1 MALIL
6 IHAMLFQDQI
16 VQKKNLQEFWNSY
29 NAKNDDKTEEL
40 SEADL
45 AYNRIARKISFS
57 SPNSKNITGLIKKA
71 LSLVKKVEE
80 IDKRKKSLE
89 TTISDKKSSKS
100 TGETKTRN
108 LEEERLRDL
117 KEEQRF
123 SDLKAFIKDQ
133 SSISSLIKSETAEI
147 RDLFQS
153 RTRDPVSNEGGSEKK
168 STREMIKALSKLNS
182 ISSLLLRDNES
193 TKNRVRELPSEIRGI
208 VKTEVDELKDLLE
221 DQNAAVSGALR
232 SALRN
237 EELRGGR
244 GDSQSETDIIIL
256 KALAKLN
263 KISGV
268 LLKEQEKTER
278 QTNSAL
284 KALPALAKFIQ
295 AETSDIKDLLV
306 EQVGNDGEEKELE
319 DLRGA
324 VAQSLANDKLIT
336 RAIIK
341 LNDITQL
348 LLRDVNFTTVAVT
361 NKLPQAITALITSE
375 TGKIR
380 KMIDVQ
386 NDAIVDILE
395 ESDNLARAE
404 RVIQEA
410 QKIKHSIASGESS
423 AALTIAKEA
432 PEEDKLLAVLR
443 PLLSKDSKLTKSSD
457 PEEDRTLKLIEI
469 LEPILKKEIEEEEK
483 EEEEVETEERE
494 QSSALLETQLAGQK
508 SIVKALLKLTNIT
521 RTLLD
526 DKQQEQLRERPRS
539 SGLRDNDFDEKRPNR
554 IRDDYDDGSI
564 EEYEDYEEEYEY
576 DDEYVLPLRKKGGK
590 SSLVERVATSSAG
603 SRALRGNQAL
613 FEEFVKLA
621 IERQR

>member
-1 MALIL
+1 M
-6 IHAMLFQDQI
+6 
-16 VQKKNLQEFWNSY
+16 
-29 NAKNDDKTEEL
+29 
-40 SEADL
+40 
-45 AYNRIARKISFS
+45 
-57 SPNSKNITGLIKKA
+57 G
-71 LSLVKKVEE
+71 
-80 IDKRKKSLE
+80 
-89 TTISDKKSSKS
+89 
-100 TGETKTRN
+100 
-108 LEEERLRDL
+108 
-117 KEEQRF
+117 RF
-123 SDLKAFIKDQ
+123 NDLKAFIKDQ

-147 RDLFQS
+147 RDLFKS
-153 RTRDPVSNEGGSEKK
+153 RTRDPVSSEGEGGSEKK

-193 TKNRVRELPSEIRGI
+193 TKNRVRELPDEIRGI
-208 VKTEVDELKDLLE
+208 VRTEVEELKDLLE
-221 DQNAAVSGALR
+221 DQNSAVSGALR

-237 EELRGGR
+237 EERGGR
-244 GDSQSETDIIIL
+244 ENGQSETDIIIL

-306 EQVGNDGEEKELE
+306 EQVGHDGQEQELE

-324 VAQSLANDKLIT
+324 VAQSLSNDKLIT

-361 NKLPQAITALITSE
+361 NKLPRAITALITSE
-375 TGKIR
+375 TSKIR

-410 QKIKHSIASGESS
+410 QKIKQSIAKGESS
-423 AALTIAKEA
+423 SALTVAEDA
-432 PEEDKLLAVLR
+432 PESDKLLALLR
-443 PLLSKDSKLTKSSD
+443 PLLPRDSQLAKSSD
-457 PEEDRTLKLIEI
+457 PEGDRTLKLIEI
-469 LEPILKKEIEEEEK
+469 LEPILKKEIEEEE
-483 EEEEVETEERE
+483 EVEE
-494 QSSALLETQLAGQK
+494 QPSALLETQLAGQK

-526 DKQQEQLRERPRS
+526 DKQREQLKEQPRS
-539 SGLRDNDFDEKRPNR
+539 SGPK
-554 IRDDYDDGSI
+554 
-564 EEYEDYEEEYEY
+564 EE
-576 DDEYVLPLRKKGGK
+576 
-590 SSLVERVATSSAG
+590 
-603 SRALRGNQAL
+603 
-613 FEEFVKLA
+613 
-621 IERQR
+621 

>member
-1 MALIL
+1 M
-6 IHAMLFQDQI
+6 QV
-16 VQKKNLQEFWNSY
+16 VQKKNLQDFWNSY
-29 NAKNDDKTEEL
+29 NAKNDEKEEL

-89 TTISDKKSSKS
+89 STLSNTKSSEKA
-100 TGETKTRN
+100 GESKA
-108 LEEERLRDL
+108 LSIEEERLRDL

-123 SDLKAFIKDQ
+123 NDLKAFIKDQ

-147 RDLFQS
+147 RDLFKS
-153 RTRDPVSNEGGSEKK
+153 RTRDPVSSSEESQGSEKK

-193 TKNRVRELPSEIRGI
+193 TKNRVRELPDEIRGI
-208 VKTEVDELKDLLE
+208 VKTEVEELKDLLE
-221 DQNAAVSGALR
+221 DQNSAVSGALR

-237 EELRGGR
+237 EERGGR
-244 GDSQSETDIIIL
+244 ENGQSETDIVIL

-306 EQVGNDGEEKELE
+306 EQVGHDGQEQELE

-324 VAQSLANDKLIT
+324 VAQSLSNDKLIT

-375 TGKIR
+375 TSKIR

-410 QKIKHSIASGESS
+410 QKIKQSIAKGESS
-423 AALTIAKEA
+423 SALTVAKDA
-432 PEEDKLLAVLR
+432 PESEKLLALLR
-443 PLLSKDSKLTKSSD
+443 PLLPRNSQLAKSSD

-469 LEPILKKEIEEEEK
+469 LEPILKKEIEEEE
-483 EEEEVETEERE
+483 EEEVEE
-494 QSSALLETQLAGQK
+494 QPSALLETQLAGQK

-526 DKQQEQLRERPRS
+526 DKQREQLQEQPRS
-539 SGLRDNDFDEKRPNR
+539 SGLKEEDNV
-554 IRDDYDDGSI
+554 
-564 EEYEDYEEEYEY
+564 EEYEDYEEAYDYE
-576 DDEYVLPLRKKGGK
+576 DDYKLPRKKGKG
-590 SSLVERVATSSAG
+590 SLVERVASSSAG

>member
-1 MALIL
+1 M
-6 IHAMLFQDQI
+6 QV
-16 VQKKNLQEFWNSY
+16 VQKKNLQDFWNSY
-29 NAKNDDKTEEL
+29 NAKNDEKEEL

-89 TTISDKKSSKS
+89 STISNTKSSEKA
-100 TGETKTRN
+100 GESKA
-108 LEEERLRDL
+108 LSIEEERLRDL

-123 SDLKAFIKDQ
+123 NDLKAFIKDQ

-147 RDLFQS
+147 RDLFKS
-153 RTRDPVSNEGGSEKK
+153 RTRDPVSSSEESQGSEKK

-193 TKNRVRELPSEIRGI
+193 TKNRVRELPDEIRGI
-208 VKTEVDELKDLLE
+208 VKTEVEELKDLLE
-221 DQNAAVSGALR
+221 DQNSAVSGALR

-237 EELRGGR
+237 EERGGR
-244 GDSQSETDIIIL
+244 ENGQSETDIVIL

-306 EQVGNDGEEKELE
+306 EQVGHDGQEQELE

-324 VAQSLANDKLIT
+324 VAQSLSNDKLIT

-375 TGKIR
+375 TSKIR

-410 QKIKHSIASGESS
+410 QKIKQSIAKGESS
-423 AALTIAKEA
+423 SALTVANDA
-432 PEEDKLLAVLR
+432 PESDKLLALLR
-443 PLLSKDSKLTKSSD
+443 PLLPRDSQLAKSSD
-457 PEEDRTLKLIEI
+457 PEGDRTLKLIEI
-469 LEPILKKEIEEEEK
+469 LEPILKKEIEEEEEVV
-483 EEEEVETEERE
+483 EE
-494 QSSALLETQLAGQK
+494 QPSALLETQLAGQK

-526 DKQQEQLRERPRS
+526 DKQREQLQEQPRS
-539 SGLRDNDFDEKRPNR
+539 SGLKEEDNV
-554 IRDDYDDGSI
+554 
-564 EEYEDYEEEYEY
+564 EEYEDYEEAYDY
-576 DDEYVLPLRKKGGK
+576 DDDYKLPRKKGKG
-590 SSLVERVATSSAG
+590 SLVERVASSSAG

>member
-1 MALIL
+1 M
-6 IHAMLFQDQI
+6 QV
-16 VQKKNLQEFWNSY
+16 VQKKNLQDFWNSY
-29 NAKNDDKTEEL
+29 NAKNDEKEEL

-89 TTISDKKSSKS
+89 STISNTKSSEKA
-100 TGETKTRN
+100 GESKA
-108 LEEERLRDL
+108 LSIEEERLRDL

-123 SDLKAFIKDQ
+123 NDLKAFIKDQ

-147 RDLFQS
+147 RDLFKS
-153 RTRDPVSNEGGSEKK
+153 RTRDPVSSSEESQGSEKK

-193 TKNRVRELPSEIRGI
+193 TKNRVRELPDEIRGI
-208 VKTEVDELKDLLE
+208 VKTEVEELKDLLE
-221 DQNAAVSGALR
+221 DQNSAVSGALR

-237 EELRGGR
+237 EERGGR
-244 GDSQSETDIIIL
+244 ENGQSETDIVIL

-306 EQVGNDGEEKELE
+306 EQVGHDGQEQELE

-324 VAQSLANDKLIT
+324 VAQSLSNDKLIT

-375 TGKIR
+375 TSKIR

-410 QKIKHSIASGESS
+410 QKIKQSIAKGESS
-423 AALTIAKEA
+423 SALTVTKDA
-432 PEEDKLLAVLR
+432 PESDKLLALLR
-443 PLLSKDSKLTKSSD
+443 PLLPRDSQLAKSSD
-457 PEEDRTLKLIEI
+457 SEEDRTLRLIEI
-469 LEPILKKEIEEEEK
+469 LEPILKKEIEEEEEVV
-483 EEEEVETEERE
+483 EE
-494 QSSALLETQLAGQK
+494 QPSALLETQLAGQK

-526 DKQQEQLRERPRS
+526 DKQREQLQEQPRS
-539 SGLRDNDFDEKRPNR
+539 SGLKEEDNV
-554 IRDDYDDGSI
+554 
-564 EEYEDYEEEYEY
+564 EEYEDYEEAYDY
-576 DDEYVLPLRKKGGK
+576 DDDYALPRKKGKG
-590 SSLVERVATSSAG
+590 SLVERVASSSAG

>member
-1 MALIL
+1 M
-6 IHAMLFQDQI
+6 QV
-16 VQKKNLQEFWNSY
+16 VQKKNLQDFWNSY
-29 NAKNDDKTEEL
+29 NAKNDEKEEL

-89 TTISDKKSSKS
+89 STISNTKSSEKA
-100 TGETKTRN
+100 GESKA
-108 LEEERLRDL
+108 LSIEEERLRDL

-123 SDLKAFIKDQ
+123 NDLKAFIKDQ

-147 RDLFQS
+147 RDLFKS
-153 RTRDPVSNEGGSEKK
+153 RTRDPVSSSEESQGSEKK

-193 TKNRVRELPSEIRGI
+193 TKNRVRELPDEIRGI
-208 VKTEVDELKDLLE
+208 VKTEVEELKDLLE
-221 DQNAAVSGALR
+221 DQNSAVSGALR

-237 EELRGGR
+237 EERGGR
-244 GDSQSETDIIIL
+244 ENGQSETDIVIL

-263 KISGV
+263 RISGV

-306 EQVGNDGEEKELE
+306 EQVGHDGQEQELE

-324 VAQSLANDKLIT
+324 VAQSLSNDKLIT

-375 TGKIR
+375 TSKIR

-410 QKIKHSIASGESS
+410 QKIKQSIAKGESS
-423 AALTIAKEA
+423 SALTVAKDA
-432 PEEDKLLAVLR
+432 PESDKLLALLR
-443 PLLSKDSKLTKSSD
+443 PLLPRDSQLAKSSD

-469 LEPILKKEIEEEEK
+469 LEPILKKEIEEEE
-483 EEEEVETEERE
+483 EEVEE
-494 QSSALLETQLAGQK
+494 QPSALLETQLAGQK

-526 DKQQEQLRERPRS
+526 DKQREQLQEQPRS
-539 SGLRDNDFDEKRPNR
+539 SGLKEEDNV
-554 IRDDYDDGSI
+554 
-564 EEYEDYEEEYEY
+564 EEYEDYEEAYDY
-576 DDEYVLPLRKKGGK
+576 DDDYELPRKKGKG
-590 SSLVERVATSSAG
+590 SLVERVASSSAG

>member
-1 MALIL
+1 M
-6 IHAMLFQDQI
+6 QV
-16 VQKKNLQEFWNSY
+16 VQKKNLQDFWNSY
-29 NAKNDDKTEEL
+29 NAKNDEKEEL

-89 TTISDKKSSKS
+89 STISNTKSSEKA
-100 TGETKTRN
+100 GESKA
-108 LEEERLRDL
+108 LSIEEERLRDL

-123 SDLKAFIKDQ
+123 NDLKAFIKDQ

-147 RDLFQS
+147 RDLFKS
-153 RTRDPVSNEGGSEKK
+153 RTRDPVSSSEESQGSEKK

-193 TKNRVRELPSEIRGI
+193 TKNRVRELPDEIRGI
-208 VKTEVDELKDLLE
+208 VKTEVEELKDLLE
-221 DQNAAVSGALR
+221 DQNSAVSGALR

-237 EELRGGR
+237 EERGGR
-244 GDSQSETDIIIL
+244 ENGQSETDIVIL

-306 EQVGNDGEEKELE
+306 EQVGHDGQEQELE

-324 VAQSLANDKLIT
+324 VAQSLSNDKLIT

-375 TGKIR
+375 TSKIR

-410 QKIKHSIASGESS
+410 QKIKQSIAKGESFS
-423 AALTIAKEA
+423 ALTVAKDA
-432 PEEDKLLAVLR
+432 PESDKLLALLR
-443 PLLSKDSKLTKSSD
+443 PLLPRDAQLAKSSD

-469 LEPILKKEIEEEEK
+469 LEPILKKEIEEEEEVV
-483 EEEEVETEERE
+483 EE
-494 QSSALLETQLAGQK
+494 QPSALLETQLAGQK

-526 DKQQEQLRERPRS
+526 DKQREQLQEQPRS
-539 SGLRDNDFDEKRPNR
+539 SGLKEEDNV
-554 IRDDYDDGSI
+554 
-564 EEYEDYEEEYEY
+564 EEYEDYEEAYDY
-576 DDEYVLPLRKKGGK
+576 DDDYALPRKKG
-590 SSLVERVATSSAG
+590 SLVERVASSSAG

>member
-1 MALIL
+1 M
-6 IHAMLFQDQI
+6 QV
-16 VQKKNLQEFWNSY
+16 VQKKNLQDFWNSY
-29 NAKNDDKTEEL
+29 NAKNDEKEEL

-89 TTISDKKSSKS
+89 STISNTKSSEKA
-100 TGETKTRN
+100 GESKA
-108 LEEERLRDL
+108 LSIEEERLRDL

-123 SDLKAFIKDQ
+123 NDLKAFIKDQ

-147 RDLFQS
+147 RDLFKS
-153 RTRDPVSNEGGSEKK
+153 RTRDPVSISEESQGSEKK

-193 TKNRVRELPSEIRGI
+193 TKNRVRELPDEIRGI
-208 VKTEVDELKDLLE
+208 VKTEVEELKDLLE
-221 DQNAAVSGALR
+221 DQNSAVSGALR

-237 EELRGGR
+237 EERGGR
-244 GDSQSETDIIIL
+244 ENGQSETDIVIL

-306 EQVGNDGEEKELE
+306 EQVGHDGQEQELE

-324 VAQSLANDKLIT
+324 VAQSLSNDKLIT

-375 TGKIR
+375 TSKIR

-410 QKIKHSIASGESS
+410 QKIKQSIAKGESFS
-423 AALTIAKEA
+423 ALTVAKDA
-432 PEEDKLLAVLR
+432 PESDKLLALLR
-443 PLLSKDSKLTKSSD
+443 PLLPRDSQLAKSSD

-469 LEPILKKEIEEEEK
+469 LEPILKKEIEEEE
-483 EEEEVETEERE
+483 EEVVEE
-494 QSSALLETQLAGQK
+494 QPSALLETQLAGQK

-526 DKQQEQLRERPRS
+526 DKQREQLQEQPRS
-539 SGLRDNDFDEKRPNR
+539 SGLKEEDNV
-554 IRDDYDDGSI
+554 
-564 EEYEDYEEEYEY
+564 EEYEDYEEAYDY
-576 DDEYVLPLRKKGGK
+576 DDDYALPRKKGKG
-590 SSLVERVATSSAG
+590 SLVERVASSSAG

>member
-1 MALIL
+1 M
-6 IHAMLFQDQI
+6 QV
-16 VQKKNLQEFWNSY
+16 VQKKNLQDFWNSY
-29 NAKNDDKTEEL
+29 NAKNDEKEEL

-89 TTISDKKSSKS
+89 STISNTKSSEKA
-100 TGETKTRN
+100 GESKA
-108 LEEERLRDL
+108 LSIEEERLRDL

-123 SDLKAFIKDQ
+123 NDLKAFIKDQ

-147 RDLFQS
+147 RDLFKS
-153 RTRDPVSNEGGSEKK
+153 RTRDPVSSREESQGSEKK

-193 TKNRVRELPSEIRGI
+193 TKNRVRELPDEIRGI
-208 VKTEVDELKDLLE
+208 VKTEVEELKDLLE
-221 DQNAAVSGALR
+221 DQNSAVSGALR

-237 EELRGGR
+237 EERGGR
-244 GDSQSETDIIIL
+244 ENGQSETDIVIL

-306 EQVGNDGEEKELE
+306 EQVGHDGQEQELE

-324 VAQSLANDKLIT
+324 VAQSLSNDKLIT

-375 TGKIR
+375 TSKIR

-410 QKIKHSIASGESS
+410 QKIKQSIAKGESS
-423 AALTIAKEA
+423 SALTVAKDA
-432 PEEDKLLAVLR
+432 PESDKLLALLR
-443 PLLSKDSKLTKSSD
+443 PLLPRDSQLAKSSD

-469 LEPILKKEIEEEEK
+469 LEPILKKEIEEEE
-483 EEEEVETEERE
+483 EEVVEE
-494 QSSALLETQLAGQK
+494 QPSALLETQLAGQK

-526 DKQQEQLRERPRS
+526 DKQREQLQEQPRS
-539 SGLRDNDFDEKRPNR
+539 SGLKEEDNVED
-554 IRDDYDDGSI
+554 
-564 EEYEDYEEEYEY
+564 YEDYEEAYDY
-576 DDEYVLPLRKKGGK
+576 DDDYALPRKKGKG
-590 SSLVERVATSSAG
+590 SLVERVASSSAG

>member
-1 MALIL
+1 M
-6 IHAMLFQDQI
+6 QV
-16 VQKKNLQEFWNSY
+16 VQKKNLQDFWNSY
-29 NAKNDDKTEEL
+29 NAKNDEKEEL

-89 TTISDKKSSKS
+89 STISNTKSSEKA
-100 TGETKTRN
+100 GESKA
-108 LEEERLRDL
+108 LSIEEERLRDL

-123 SDLKAFIKDQ
+123 NDLKAFIKDQ

-147 RDLFQS
+147 RDLFKS
-153 RTRDPVSNEGGSEKK
+153 RTRDPVSSSEESQGSEKK

-193 TKNRVRELPSEIRGI
+193 TKNRVRELPDEIRGI
-208 VKTEVDELKDLLE
+208 VKTEVEELKDLLE
-221 DQNAAVSGALR
+221 DQNSAVSGALR

-237 EELRGGR
+237 EERGGR
-244 GDSQSETDIIIL
+244 ENGQSETDIVIL

-306 EQVGNDGEEKELE
+306 EQVGHDGQEQELE

-324 VAQSLANDKLIT
+324 VAQSLSNDKLIT

-375 TGKIR
+375 TSKIR

-410 QKIKHSIASGESS
+410 QKIKQSIAKGESS
-423 AALTIAKEA
+423 SALTVAEDA
-432 PEEDKLLAVLR
+432 PESDKLLALLR
-443 PLLSKDSKLTKSSD
+443 PLLPRDSQLAKSSD

-469 LEPILKKEIEEEEK
+469 LEPILKKEIEEEE
-483 EEEEVETEERE
+483 EVEE
-494 QSSALLETQLAGQK
+494 QPSALLETQLAGQK

-526 DKQQEQLRERPRS
+526 DKQREQLQEQPRS
-539 SGLRDNDFDEKRPNR
+539 LGLKEEDNV
-554 IRDDYDDGSI
+554 
-564 EEYEDYEEEYEY
+564 EEYEDYEEAYDY
-576 DDEYVLPLRKKGGK
+576 DDDYVLPRKKGKG
-590 SSLVERVATSSAG
+590 SLVERVASSSAG

>member
-1 MALIL
+1 M
-6 IHAMLFQDQI
+6 QV
-16 VQKKNLQEFWNSY
+16 VQKKNLQDFWNSY
-29 NAKNDDKTEEL
+29 NAKNDEKEEL

-89 TTISDKKSSKS
+89 STISNTKSSEKA
-100 TGETKTRN
+100 GEFKA
-108 LEEERLRDL
+108 LSIEEERLRDL

-123 SDLKAFIKDQ
+123 NDLKAFIKDQ

-147 RDLFQS
+147 RDLFKS
-153 RTRDPVSNEGGSEKK
+153 RTRDPVSSSEESQGSEKK

-193 TKNRVRELPSEIRGI
+193 TKNRVRELPDEIRGI
-208 VKTEVDELKDLLE
+208 VKTEVEELKDLLE
-221 DQNAAVSGALR
+221 DQNSAVSGALR

-237 EELRGGR
+237 EERGGR
-244 GDSQSETDIIIL
+244 ENGQSETDIVIL

-306 EQVGNDGEEKELE
+306 EQVGHDGQEQELE

-324 VAQSLANDKLIT
+324 VAQSLSNDKLIT

-375 TGKIR
+375 TSKIR

-410 QKIKHSIASGESS
+410 QKIKQSIAKGESS
-423 AALTIAKEA
+423 SALTVAKDA
-432 PEEDKLLAVLR
+432 PESDKLLALLR
-443 PLLSKDSKLTKSSD
+443 PLLPRDSQLAKSAD

-469 LEPILKKEIEEEEK
+469 LEPILKKEIEEEE
-483 EEEEVETEERE
+483 EEVVEE
-494 QSSALLETQLAGQK
+494 QPLALLETQLAGQK

-526 DKQQEQLRERPRS
+526 DKQREQLQEQPRS
-539 SGLRDNDFDEKRPNR
+539 LGLKEEDNV
-554 IRDDYDDGSI
+554 
-564 EEYEDYEEEYEY
+564 EEYEDYEEAYDY
-576 DDEYVLPLRKKGGK
+576 DDDYALPRKKGKG
-590 SSLVERVATSSAG
+590 SLVERVASSSAG

>member
-1 MALIL
+1 M
-6 IHAMLFQDQI
+6 QV
-16 VQKKNLQEFWNSY
+16 VQKKNLQDFWNSY
-29 NAKNDDKTEEL
+29 NAKNDEKEEL

-89 TTISDKKSSKS
+89 STISNTKSSEKA
-100 TGETKTRN
+100 GEFKA
-108 LEEERLRDL
+108 LSIEEERLRDL

-123 SDLKAFIKDQ
+123 NDLKAFIKDQ

-147 RDLFQS
+147 RDLFKS
-153 RTRDPVSNEGGSEKK
+153 RTRDPVSSSEESQGSEKK

-193 TKNRVRELPSEIRGI
+193 TKNRVRELPDEIRGI
-208 VKTEVDELKDLLE
+208 VKTEVEELKDLLE
-221 DQNAAVSGALR
+221 DQNSAVSGALR

-237 EELRGGR
+237 EERGGR
-244 GDSQSETDIIIL
+244 ENGQSETDIVIL

-306 EQVGNDGEEKELE
+306 EQVGHNGQEQELE

-324 VAQSLANDKLIT
+324 VAQSLSNDKLIT

-361 NKLPQAITALITSE
+361 NKLPRAITALITSE
-375 TGKIR
+375 TSKIR

-410 QKIKHSIASGESS
+410 QKIKQSLAKGESFS
-423 AALTIAKEA
+423 ALTVAKDA
-432 PEEDKLLAVLR
+432 PESDKLLALLR
-443 PLLSKDSKLTKSSD
+443 PLLPRDSQLAKSSD
-457 PEEDRTLKLIEI
+457 PEGDRTLKLIEI
-469 LEPILKKEIEEEEK
+469 LEPILKKEIEEEE
-483 EEEEVETEERE
+483 EEEVEE
-494 QSSALLETQLAGQK
+494 QPSALLETQLAGQK

-526 DKQQEQLRERPRS
+526 DKQREQLQEQPRS
-539 SGLRDNDFDEKRPNR
+539 SGLKEEDNV
-554 IRDDYDDGSI
+554 
-564 EEYEDYEEEYEY
+564 EEYEDYEEAYDY
-576 DDEYVLPLRKKGGK
+576 DDDYALPRKKGKG
-590 SSLVERVATSSAG
+590 SLVERVASSSAG

>member
-1 MALIL
+1 M
-6 IHAMLFQDQI
+6 QV
-16 VQKKNLQEFWNSY
+16 VQKKNLQDFWNSY
-29 NAKNDDKTEEL
+29 NAKNDEKEEL

-89 TTISDKKSSKS
+89 STISNTRSSEKA
-100 TGETKTRN
+100 GESKA
-108 LEEERLRDL
+108 LSIEEERLRDL

-123 SDLKAFIKDQ
+123 NDLKAFIKDQ

-147 RDLFQS
+147 RDLFKS
-153 RTRDPVSNEGGSEKK
+153 RTRDPVSSSEESQGSEKK

-193 TKNRVRELPSEIRGI
+193 TKNRVRELPDEIRGI
-208 VKTEVDELKDLLE
+208 VKTEVEELKDLLE
-221 DQNAAVSGALR
+221 DQNSAVSGALR

-237 EELRGGR
+237 EERGGR
-244 GDSQSETDIIIL
+244 ENGQSETDIVIL

-306 EQVGNDGEEKELE
+306 EQVGHDGQEQELE

-324 VAQSLANDKLIT
+324 VAQSLSNDKLIT

-375 TGKIR
+375 TSKIR

-410 QKIKHSIASGESS
+410 QKIKQSIAKGESS
-423 AALTIAKEA
+423 SALTVAKDA
-432 PEEDKLLAVLR
+432 PESDKLLALLR
-443 PLLSKDSKLTKSSD
+443 PLLPRDSQLAKSSD

-469 LEPILKKEIEEEEK
+469 LEPILKKEIEEEE
-483 EEEEVETEERE
+483 EEVEE
-494 QSSALLETQLAGQK
+494 QPSALLETQLAGQK

-526 DKQQEQLRERPRS
+526 DKQREQLQEQPRS
-539 SGLRDNDFDEKRPNR
+539 LGLKEEENV
-554 IRDDYDDGSI
+554 
-564 EEYEDYEEEYEY
+564 EEYEDYEEAYDY
-576 DDEYVLPLRKKGGK
+576 DDDYALPRKKGKG
-590 SSLVERVATSSAG
+590 SLVERVASSSAG

>member
-1 MALIL
+1 M
-6 IHAMLFQDQI
+6 QV
-16 VQKKNLQEFWNSY
+16 VQKKNLQDFWNSY
-29 NAKNDDKTEEL
+29 NAKNDEKEEL

-89 TTISDKKSSKS
+89 STISNTKSSEKA
-100 TGETKTRN
+100 GESKA
-108 LEEERLRDL
+108 LSIEEERLRDL

-123 SDLKAFIKDQ
+123 NDLKAFIKDQ

-147 RDLFQS
+147 RDLFKS
-153 RTRDPVSNEGGSEKK
+153 RTRDPVSSSEESQGSEKK

-193 TKNRVRELPSEIRGI
+193 TKNRVRELPDEIRGI
-208 VKTEVDELKDLLE
+208 VKTEVEELKDLLE
-221 DQNAAVSGALR
+221 DQNSAVSGALR

-237 EELRGGR
+237 EERGGR
-244 GDSQSETDIIIL
+244 ENGQSETDIVIL

-306 EQVGNDGEEKELE
+306 EQVGHDGQEQELE

-324 VAQSLANDKLIT
+324 VAQSLSNDKLIT

-375 TGKIR
+375 TSKIR

-410 QKIKHSIASGESS
+410 QKIKQSIAKGESS
-423 AALTIAKEA
+423 SALTVAKDA
-432 PEEDKLLAVLR
+432 PESDKLLALLR
-443 PLLSKDSKLTKSSD
+443 PLLPRDSQLAKSSD

-469 LEPILKKEIEEEEK
+469 LEPILKKEIEEEE
-483 EEEEVETEERE
+483 EEEVEE
-494 QSSALLETQLAGQK
+494 QPSALLETQLAGQK

-526 DKQQEQLRERPRS
+526 DKQREQLQEQPRS
-539 SGLRDNDFDEKRPNR
+539 SGLKEEDNV
-554 IRDDYDDGSI
+554 
-564 EEYEDYEEEYEY
+564 EEYEDYEEAYDY
-576 DDEYVLPLRKKGGK
+576 DDDYKLPRKKGKG
-590 SSLVERVATSSAG
+590 SLVERVASSSAG

>member
-1 MALIL
+1 M
-6 IHAMLFQDQI
+6 
-16 VQKKNLQEFWNSY
+16 
-29 NAKNDDKTEEL
+29 
-40 SEADL
+40 
-45 AYNRIARKISFS
+45 
-57 SPNSKNITGLIKKA
+57 G
-71 LSLVKKVEE
+71 
-80 IDKRKKSLE
+80 
-89 TTISDKKSSKS
+89 
-100 TGETKTRN
+100 
-108 LEEERLRDL
+108 
-117 KEEQRF
+117 RF
-123 SDLKAFIKDQ
+123 NDLKAFIKDQ

-147 RDLFQS
+147 RDLFKS
-153 RTRDPVSNEGGSEKK
+153 RTRDPVSSEGEGGSEKK

-193 TKNRVRELPSEIRGI
+193 TKNRVRELPDEIRGI
-208 VKTEVDELKDLLE
+208 VRTEVEELKDLLE
-221 DQNAAVSGALR
+221 DQNSAVSGALK

-237 EELRGGR
+237 EERGGR
-244 GDSQSETDIIIL
+244 ENGQSETDIVIL

-284 KALPALAKFIQ
+284 KALPALARFIQ

-306 EQVGNDGEEKELE
+306 EQVGHDGQEQELE

-324 VAQSLANDKLIT
+324 VAQSLSNDKLIT

-375 TGKIR
+375 TSKIR

-410 QKIKHSIASGESS
+410 QKIKQSIAKGESS
-423 AALTIAKEA
+423 SALTVAEDA
-432 PEEDKLLAVLR
+432 PESDKLLALLR
-443 PLLSKDSKLTKSSD
+443 PLLPRDSQLAKSSD
-457 PEEDRTLKLIEI
+457 PEGDRTLKLIEI
-469 LEPILKKEIEEEEK
+469 LEPILKKEIEEEEEVV
-483 EEEEVETEERE
+483 EE
-494 QSSALLETQLAGQK
+494 QPSALLETQLAGQK

-526 DKQQEQLRERPRS
+526 DKQREQLKEQPRS
-539 SGLRDNDFDEKRPNR
+539 SGPK
-554 IRDDYDDGSI
+554 
-564 EEYEDYEEEYEY
+564 EED
-576 DDEYVLPLRKKGGK
+576 
-590 SSLVERVATSSAG
+590 
-603 SRALRGNQAL
+603 
-613 FEEFVKLA
+613 
-621 IERQR
+621 

>member
-153 RTRDPVSNEGGSEKK
+153 RTRDPVSNKGGSEKK

-410 QKIKHSIASGESS
+410 QKIKHSIASGKSS
-423 AALTIAKEA
+423 AALTIDEEA

-483 EEEEVETEERE
+483 EKEEVETEERE

-539 SGLRDNDFDEKRPNR
+539 SDFDEKRPNR
-554 IRDDYDDGSI
+554 IRDDYNDGGI

-576 DDEYVLPLRKKGGK
+576 EDEYVLPLRKKGGK

>member
-1 MALIL
+1 M
-6 IHAMLFQDQI
+6 QV
-16 VQKKNLQEFWNSY
+16 VQKKNLQDFWNSY
-29 NAKNDDKTEEL
+29 NAKNDEKEEL

-89 TTISDKKSSKS
+89 STISNTKSSEKA
-100 TGETKTRN
+100 GEFKA
-108 LEEERLRDL
+108 LSIEEERLRDL

-123 SDLKAFIKDQ
+123 NDLKAFIKDQ

-147 RDLFQS
+147 RDLFKS
-153 RTRDPVSNEGGSEKK
+153 RTRDPVSSSEESQGSEKK

-193 TKNRVRELPSEIRGI
+193 TKNRVRELPDEIRGI
-208 VKTEVDELKDLLE
+208 VKTEVEELKDLLE
-221 DQNAAVSGALR
+221 DQNSAVSGALR

-237 EELRGGR
+237 EERGGR
-244 GDSQSETDIIIL
+244 ENGQSETDIVIL

-306 EQVGNDGEEKELE
+306 EQVGHDGQEQELE

-324 VAQSLANDKLIT
+324 VAQSLSNDKLIT

-375 TGKIR
+375 TSKIR

-410 QKIKHSIASGESS
+410 QKIKQSIAKGESS
-423 AALTIAKEA
+423 SALTVAKDA
-432 PEEDKLLAVLR
+432 PESDKLLALLR
-443 PLLSKDSKLTKSSD
+443 PLLPRDSQLAKSAD

-469 LEPILKKEIEEEEK
+469 LEPILKKEIEEEE
-483 EEEEVETEERE
+483 EEVVEE
-494 QSSALLETQLAGQK
+494 QPLALLETQLAGQK

-526 DKQQEQLRERPRS
+526 DKQREQLQEQPRS
-539 SGLRDNDFDEKRPNR
+539 SGLKEEDNV
-554 IRDDYDDGSI
+554 
-564 EEYEDYEEEYEY
+564 EEYEDYEEAYDY
-576 DDEYVLPLRKKGGK
+576 DDDYALPRKKGKG
-590 SSLVERVATSSAG
+590 SLVERVASSSAG

>member
-1 MALIL
+1 M
-6 IHAMLFQDQI
+6 QV
-16 VQKKNLQEFWNSY
+16 VQKKNLQDFWNSY
-29 NAKNDDKTEEL
+29 NAKNDEKEEL

-89 TTISDKKSSKS
+89 STISNTKSSEKA
-100 TGETKTRN
+100 GESKA
-108 LEEERLRDL
+108 LSIEEERLRDL

-123 SDLKAFIKDQ
+123 NDLKAFIKDQ

-147 RDLFQS
+147 RDLFKS
-153 RTRDPVSNEGGSEKK
+153 RTRDPVSSSEESQGSEKK

-193 TKNRVRELPSEIRGI
+193 TKNRVRELPDEIRGI
-208 VKTEVDELKDLLE
+208 VKTEVEELKDLLE
-221 DQNAAVSGALR
+221 DQNSAVSGALR

-237 EELRGGR
+237 EERGGR
-244 GDSQSETDIIIL
+244 ENGQSETDIVIL

-306 EQVGNDGEEKELE
+306 EQVGHDGQEQELE

-324 VAQSLANDKLIT
+324 VAQSLSNDKLIT

-375 TGKIR
+375 TSKIR

-410 QKIKHSIASGESS
+410 QKIKQSIAKGESFS
-423 AALTIAKEA
+423 ALTVAKDA
-432 PEEDKLLAVLR
+432 PESEKLLALLR
-443 PLLSKDSKLTKSSD
+443 PLLPRDSQLAKSSD
-457 PEEDRTLKLIEI
+457 SEEDRTLKLIEI
-469 LEPILKKEIEEEEK
+469 LEPILKKEIEEEE
-483 EEEEVETEERE
+483 EEEVEE
-494 QSSALLETQLAGQK
+494 QPSALLETQLAGQK

-526 DKQQEQLRERPRS
+526 DKQREQLQEQPRS
-539 SGLRDNDFDEKRPNR
+539 SGLKEEDNV
-554 IRDDYDDGSI
+554 
-564 EEYEDYEEEYEY
+564 EEYEDYEEAYDY
-576 DDEYVLPLRKKGGK
+576 DDDYALPRKKGKG
-590 SSLVERVATSSAG
+590 SLVERVASSSAG

>member
-1 MALIL
+1 M
-6 IHAMLFQDQI
+6 QV
-16 VQKKNLQEFWNSY
+16 VQKKNLQDFWNSY
-29 NAKNDDKTEEL
+29 NAKNDEKEEL

-89 TTISDKKSSKS
+89 STISNTKSSEKA
-100 TGETKTRN
+100 GESKA
-108 LEEERLRDL
+108 LSIEEERLRDL

-123 SDLKAFIKDQ
+123 NDLKAFIKDQ

-147 RDLFQS
+147 RDLFKS
-153 RTRDPVSNEGGSEKK
+153 RTRDPVSSSEESQGSEKK

-193 TKNRVRELPSEIRGI
+193 TKNRVRELPDEIRGI
-208 VKTEVDELKDLLE
+208 VKTEVEELKDLLE
-221 DQNAAVSGALR
+221 DQNSAVSGALR

-237 EELRGGR
+237 EERGGR
-244 GDSQSETDIIIL
+244 ENGQSETDIVIL

-306 EQVGNDGEEKELE
+306 EQVGHDGQEQELE

-324 VAQSLANDKLIT
+324 VAQSLSNDKLIT

-375 TGKIR
+375 TSKIR

-410 QKIKHSIASGESS
+410 QKIKQSIAKGESS
-423 AALTIAKEA
+423 SALTVTKDA
-432 PEEDKLLAVLR
+432 PESDKLLALLR
-443 PLLSKDSKLTKSSD
+443 PLLPRDSQLAKSAD

-469 LEPILKKEIEEEEK
+469 LEPILKKEIEEEE
-483 EEEEVETEERE
+483 EEEVEE
-494 QSSALLETQLAGQK
+494 QPSALLETQLAGQK

-526 DKQQEQLRERPRS
+526 DKQREQLQEQPRS
-539 SGLRDNDFDEKRPNR
+539 LGLKEEDNV
-554 IRDDYDDGSI
+554 
-564 EEYEDYEEEYEY
+564 EEYEDYEEAYDY
-576 DDEYVLPLRKKGGK
+576 DDDYALPRKKGKG
-590 SSLVERVATSSAG
+590 SLVERVASSSAG

>member
-1 MALIL
+1 MG
-6 IHAMLFQDQI
+6 QD
-16 VQKKNLQEFWNSY
+16 VHKKNLQEFWKSY
-29 NAKNDDKTEEL
+29 NANNDEKEEL

-89 TTISDKKSSKS
+89 STITNTKSSKKAS
-100 TGETKTRN
+100 EPKK
-108 LEEERLRDL
+108 LSIEEERLRDL

-123 SDLKAFIKDQ
+123 NDLKAFIKDQ

-147 RDLFQS
+147 RDLFKS
-153 RTRDPVSNEGGSEKK
+153 RTRDPVSSEGGSEKK

-193 TKNRVRELPSEIRGI
+193 TKTRVRELPDEIRGI
-208 VKTEVDELKDLLE
+208 VKTEVEELKDLLE
-221 DQNAAVSGALR
+221 DQNSAVSGALR

-244 GDSQSETDIIIL
+244 GDGQSETDIIIL

-306 EQVGNDGEEKELE
+306 EQVGKDGEEQELE

-375 TGKIR
+375 TSKIR

-410 QKIKHSIASGESS
+410 QKIKHSIANGESS
-423 AALTIAKEA
+423 AALTVAEDA
-432 PEEDKLLAVLR
+432 PESDKLLALLR
-443 PLLSKDSKLTKSSD
+443 PLLSRDSQLAKSSD

-469 LEPILKKEIEEEEK
+469 LEPILKKEIEGEE
-483 EEEEVETEERE
+483 EEEEVEARE
-494 QSSALLETQLAGQK
+494 QPSALLETQLAGQK

-526 DKQQEQLRERPRS
+526 DKQKEQLREQPRS
-539 SGLRDNDFDEKRPNR
+539 SGLREEDYDEPERRKRPNG
-554 IRDDYDDGSI
+554 IRDDY
-564 EEYEDYEEEYEY
+564 EEENIADYEDYEEEYDYEEDY
-576 DDEYVLPLRKKGGK
+576 ALPQRKKGK
-590 SSLVERVATSSAG
+590 SSLVERVAASSAG

>member
-1 MALIL
+1 M
-6 IHAMLFQDQI
+6 QV
-16 VQKKNLQEFWNSY
+16 VQKKNLQDFWNSY
-29 NAKNDDKTEEL
+29 NAKNDEKEEL

-89 TTISDKKSSKS
+89 STISNTRSSEKA
-100 TGETKTRN
+100 GESKA
-108 LEEERLRDL
+108 LSIEEERLRDL

-123 SDLKAFIKDQ
+123 NDLKAFIKDQ

-147 RDLFQS
+147 RDLFKS
-153 RTRDPVSNEGGSEKK
+153 RTRDPVSSSEESQGSEKK

-193 TKNRVRELPSEIRGI
+193 TKNRVRELPDEIRGI
-208 VKTEVDELKDLLE
+208 VKTEVEELKDLLE
-221 DQNAAVSGALR
+221 DQNSAVSGALR

-237 EELRGGR
+237 EERGGR
-244 GDSQSETDIIIL
+244 ENGQSETDIVIL

-306 EQVGNDGEEKELE
+306 EQVGHDGQEQELE

-324 VAQSLANDKLIT
+324 VAQSLSNDKLIT

-375 TGKIR
+375 TSKIR

-410 QKIKHSIASGESS
+410 QKIKQSIAKGESS
-423 AALTIAKEA
+423 SALTVAKDA
-432 PEEDKLLAVLR
+432 PESDKLLALLR
-443 PLLSKDSKLTKSSD
+443 PLLPRDSQLAKSSD

-483 EEEEVETEERE
+483 EEVEE
-494 QSSALLETQLAGQK
+494 QPSALLETQLAGQK

-526 DKQQEQLRERPRS
+526 DKQREQLQEQPRS
-539 SGLRDNDFDEKRPNR
+539 SGLKEEDNV
-554 IRDDYDDGSI
+554 
-564 EEYEDYEEEYEY
+564 EEYEDYEEAYDY
-576 DDEYVLPLRKKGGK
+576 DDDYALPRKKGKG
-590 SSLVERVATSSAG
+590 SLVERVASSSAG

>member
-1 MALIL
+1 M
-6 IHAMLFQDQI
+6 QV
-16 VQKKNLQEFWNSY
+16 VQKKNLQDFWNSY
-29 NAKNDDKTEEL
+29 NAKNDEKEEL

-89 TTISDKKSSKS
+89 STISNTKSSEKA
-100 TGETKTRN
+100 GESKA
-108 LEEERLRDL
+108 LSIEEERLRDL

-123 SDLKAFIKDQ
+123 NDLKAFIKDQ

-147 RDLFQS
+147 RDLFKS
-153 RTRDPVSNEGGSEKK
+153 RTRDPVSISEESQGSEKK

-193 TKNRVRELPSEIRGI
+193 TKNRVRELPDEIRGI
-208 VKTEVDELKDLLE
+208 VKTEVEELKDLLE
-221 DQNAAVSGALR
+221 DQNSAVSGALR

-237 EELRGGR
+237 EERGGR
-244 GDSQSETDIIIL
+244 ENGQSETDIVIL

-284 KALPALAKFIQ
+284 KALPALARFIQ

-306 EQVGNDGEEKELE
+306 EQVGHDGQEQELE

-324 VAQSLANDKLIT
+324 VAQSLSNDKLIT

-375 TGKIR
+375 TSKIR

-410 QKIKHSIASGESS
+410 QKIKQSIAKGESFS
-423 AALTIAKEA
+423 ALTVAKDA
-432 PEEDKLLAVLR
+432 PESDKLLALLR
-443 PLLSKDSKLTKSSD
+443 PLLPRNSQLAKSSD

-483 EEEEVETEERE
+483 EEVEE
-494 QSSALLETQLAGQK
+494 QPSALLETQLAGQK

-526 DKQQEQLRERPRS
+526 DKQREQLQEQPRS
-539 SGLRDNDFDEKRPNR
+539 SGLKEEDNV
-554 IRDDYDDGSI
+554 
-564 EEYEDYEEEYEY
+564 EEYEDYEEAYDY
-576 DDEYVLPLRKKGGK
+576 DDDYALPRKKGKG
-590 SSLVERVATSSAG
+590 SLVERVASSSAG

>member
-1 MALIL
+1 M
-6 IHAMLFQDQI
+6 QV
-16 VQKKNLQEFWNSY
+16 VQKKNLQDFWNSY
-29 NAKNDDKTEEL
+29 NAKNDEKEEL

-89 TTISDKKSSKS
+89 STISNTKSSEKA
-100 TGETKTRN
+100 GESKA
-108 LEEERLRDL
+108 LSIEEERLRDL

-123 SDLKAFIKDQ
+123 NDLKAFIKDQ

-147 RDLFQS
+147 RDLFKS
-153 RTRDPVSNEGGSEKK
+153 RTRDPVSSSEESQGSEKK

-193 TKNRVRELPSEIRGI
+193 TKNRVRELPDEIRGI
-208 VKTEVDELKDLLE
+208 VKTEVEELKDLLE
-221 DQNAAVSGALR
+221 DQNSAVSGALR

-237 EELRGGR
+237 EERGGR
-244 GDSQSETDIIIL
+244 ENGQSETDIVIL

-306 EQVGNDGEEKELE
+306 EQVGHDGQEQELE

-324 VAQSLANDKLIT
+324 VAQSLSNDKLIT

-375 TGKIR
+375 TSKIR

-410 QKIKHSIASGESS
+410 QKIKQSIAKGESS
-423 AALTIAKEA
+423 SALTVAKDA
-432 PEEDKLLAVLR
+432 PESDKLLALLR
-443 PLLSKDSKLTKSSD
+443 PLLPRDSQLAKSAD

-469 LEPILKKEIEEEEK
+469 LEPILKKEIEEEE
-483 EEEEVETEERE
+483 EEVVEE
-494 QSSALLETQLAGQK
+494 QPSALLETQLAGQK

-526 DKQQEQLRERPRS
+526 DKQREQLQEQPRS
-539 SGLRDNDFDEKRPNR
+539 SGLKEEDNV
-554 IRDDYDDGSI
+554 
-564 EEYEDYEEEYEY
+564 EEYEDYEEAYDY
-576 DDEYVLPLRKKGGK
+576 DDDYELPRKKGKG
-590 SSLVERVATSSAG
+590 SLVERVASSSAG